1 MDQPNR
7 MTKDTSASGKVTNEN
22 KTSQNGMPD
31 ADANG
36 QKKDNTQLM
45 SSMFITNP
53 GKGSLMQ
60 RMASPNV
67 QTEKKG
73 GPGSTFGNTLL
84 TTMAGTGKN
93 AAEMSMNSSQG
104 SVMQTQRFHAT
115 HHSSPF
121 RDSIVRGMVTGVGLL
136 GK

>member
-1 MDQPNR
+1 MDQPHR

-53 GKGSLMQ
+53 GKGSLM
-60 RMASPNV
+60 
-67 QTEKKG
+67 
-73 GPGSTFGNTLL
+73 
-84 TTMAGTGKN
+84 
-93 AAEMSMNSSQG
+93 
-104 SVMQTQRFHAT
+104 
-115 HHSSPF
+115 
-121 RDSIVRGMVTGVGLL
+121 
-136 GK
+136 